1 MVNGAVRFEN
11 YSDFGN
17 TLNYKLAT
25 RYKIAPNFNL
35 RVLLQ
40 PDLERHPYTKFILI
54 IRLLN
59 LLEVSLCRLLRL
71 IMTKK
76 SYPSQIIWNSTIKT
90 RGISER
96 QHWFYC
102 KNSVGKS

>member
-1 MVNGAVRFEN
+1 LGIL
-11 YSDFGN
+11 
-17 TLNYKLAT
+17 LNYKLAT

-59 LLEVSLCRLLRL
+59 LLEVLVQVATFNNQKRAIPAKLFGIPQL
-71 IMTKK
+71 KQEE
-76 SYPSQIIWNSTIKT
+76 SQS
-90 RGISER
+90 

-102 KNSVGKS
+102 KIRRQS

>member
-17 TLNYKLAT
+17 TLNYKPA

-40 PDLERHPYTKFILI
+40 PDLERHPTKFILI
-54 IRLLN
+54 YVYSI
-59 LLEVSLCRLLRL
+59 C
-71 IMTKK
+71 
-76 SYPSQIIWNSTIKT
+76 
-90 RGISER
+90 
-96 QHWFYC
+96 
-102 KNSVGKS
+102 